1 MKAKPFYIVLIG
13 LLLALFS
20 TACSSDDAEGSNGE
34 GNDKVYTLEAGHS
47 LPDDHPYH
55 IAFENMADR
64 VEERTDGQ
72 VVIEVYPNSE
82 IGAERELTEGMTL
95 GTVDMV
101 VSSTAP
107 VTNFVPELE
116 VLDVPFLFKNRE
128 SAVNVLEGK
137 IGDKLFDKMEEKGII
152 GLSWG
157 ENGYRHITNGVHP
170 IEKPADL
177 EGLKIRTQEN
187 DIHLAAFE
195 ALGAQP
201 TPMAWTEAL
210 TALQQGV
217 VDAQENPAIVADQF
231 SLYESNQT
239 YMSLTGHVYSVAVY
253 MMSKQTYEE
262 LPEDLRKIVVE
273 EAQKAGAEERELIVE
288 MEQES
293 LTKLKEQGM
302 EIIEEVDTEPFQ
314 KKVEPVYEQ
323 VEHQD
328 LLQEIRDAQ

>member
-1 MKAKPFYIVLIG
+1 MKAKLFLNVLLG
-13 LLLALFS
+13 LLLIAFLA
-20 TACSSDDAEGSNGE
+20 ACGSDDAEGSNE
-34 GNDKVYTLEAGHS
+34 EDNDKVYTLQAGHS

-55 IAFENMADR
+55 IAFKNMADR
-64 VEERTDGQ
+64 IEERTDGQ

-116 VLDVPFLFKNRE
+116 VLDVPFLFKDRD
-128 SAVNVLEGK
+128 SAVNVLEGE
-137 IGDKLFDKMEEKGII
+137 IGDKLFKKMEEQGIV

-157 ENGYRHITNGVHP
+157 ENGYRHITNSLHP

-231 SLYESNQT
+231 SLYESNQK
-239 YMSLTGHVYSVAVY
+239 YMSLTGHVYSVAMY
-253 MMSKQTYEE
+253 MMSKQTYEK
-262 LPEDLRKIVVE
+262 LPEDLRDIVVE
-273 EAQKAGAEERELIVE
+273 EAQKAGAEERELIVK

-293 LTKLKEQGM
+293 LKNLEEQGM
-302 EIIEEVDTEPFQ
+302 EIIEDVNTEPFQ

-323 VEHQD
+323 VEHQE

>member
-1 MKAKPFYIVLIG
+1 MKAKLFLNVLLG
-13 LLLALFS
+13 LLLIAFLA
-20 TACSSDDAEGSNGE
+20 ACGSDDAEGSNE
-34 GNDKVYTLEAGHS
+34 EDNDKVYTLQAGHS

-55 IAFENMADR
+55 IAFKNMADR
-64 VEERTDGQ
+64 IEERTDGQ

-116 VLDVPFLFKNRE
+116 VLDVPFLFKDRD
-128 SAVNVLEGK
+128 SAVNVLEGE
-137 IGDKLFDKMEEKGII
+137 IGDKLFKKMEEQGIV

-157 ENGYRHITNGVHP
+157 ENGYRHITNSLHP
-170 IEKPADL
+170 IKKPADL

-231 SLYESNQT
+231 SLYESNQK
-239 YMSLTGHVYSVAVY
+239 YMSLTGHVYSVAMY
-253 MMSKQTYEE
+253 MMSKQTYEK
-262 LPEDLRKIVVE
+262 LPEDLRDIVVE
-273 EAQKAGAEERELIVE
+273 EAQKAGAEERELIVK

-293 LTKLKEQGM
+293 LKNLEEQGM
-302 EIIEEVDTEPFQ
+302 EIIEDVNTEPFQ

-323 VEHQD
+323 VEHQE